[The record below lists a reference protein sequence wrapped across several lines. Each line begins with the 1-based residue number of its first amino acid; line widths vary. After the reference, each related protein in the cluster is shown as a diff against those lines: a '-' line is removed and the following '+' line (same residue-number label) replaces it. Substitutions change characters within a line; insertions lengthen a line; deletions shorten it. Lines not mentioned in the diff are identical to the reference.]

1 MHDRTPPTGS
11 DGGRVEGSAAAG
23 GGTASLAGRVAAT
36 PTPAVLW
43 AVGLSILLGVEFG
56 AILQTC
62 AALVVGV
69 GRVVPGVPP
78 EALAGLR
85 SAAES
90 VPTLLS
96 RETIPN
102 QGWRTGADGP
112 WRSTFAGVEPKH
124 AWLVRVGLIYA
135 YAFTFLAWLWIGY
148 RTYRRHYR
156 RADWTPRDDVVDR
169 LRGHRWGQFGL
180 VVVFAFVVMALFAP
194 AMGPTTVDRNIL
206 NPYDHEIT
214 YYDAETGDVGTVSV
228 GDANLRSGSEGAS
241 RNVGPWTYDAYG
253 RFHPFGTLPSGKD
266 LFTFLAEGARI
277 SLSIGVVSML
287 ISGVVGLAMAT
298 VTAYYKGLVDLLVVL
313 TSDSIKA
320 LPLLM
325 VLILV
330 VVVFQGT
337 WLAEFYDGAV
347 LLTLVLALVNWP
359 YLWRAVRG
367 PALQVAEATWIDAA
381 RSFGQSPAAIMR
393 KHMAP
398 YVVGY
403 MMVYA
408 SMSLGGVIIAV
419 AGLSFLGLGI
429 TPPTPEWGRAV
440 SVGQPYV
447 ATASW
452 HISLLPGIL
461 ITLVVTGFNA
471 LGDGI
476 RDAIDPE
483 SEGGTA
489 GAESA
494 TAGGGGA

>member
-1 MHDRTPPTGS
+1 MTGNTPTERDGS
-11 DGGRVEGSAAAG
+11 HPETRGGGSEAAAE
-23 GGTASLAGRVAAT
+23 SFAGRVAAT
-36 PTPAVLW
+36 PAPAALW
-43 AVGLSILLGVEFG
+43 AVGFLVLLGVEFG
-56 AILQTC
+56 AVLQTS
-62 AALVVGV
+62 ATLVAGVARAL
-69 GRVVPGVPP
+69 PGVSP
-78 EALAGLR
+78 EALAGVR
-85 SAAES
+85 AAAES

-102 QGWRTGADGP
+102 QGWRTGPDGP
-112 WRSTFAGVEPKH
+112 WRGTFAGLEPKH
-124 AWLVRVGLIYA
+124 AWLLRATLVYA
-135 YAFTFLAWLWIGY
+135 YAFAFLAWLWVGY
-148 RTYRRHYR
+148 LTYRRHYR

-180 VVVFAFVVMALFAP
+180 VVVLLFVVMALFAP
-194 AMGPTTVDRNIL
+194 AVGPTTVERNVL
-206 NPYDHEIT
+206 DPYSHEVK
-214 YYDAETGDVGTVSV
+214 YYDADAGAVDTLTV
-228 GDANLRSGSEGAS
+228 GDANLGSNSRGAS
-241 RNVGPWTYDAYG
+241 DNVGPWTYDAYS

-277 SLSIGVVSML
+277 SLSIGVASML
-287 ISGVVGLAMAT
+287 IAGTIGMVMAT
-298 VTAYYKGLVDLLVVL
+298 VTAYYKGLADLLVVV

-337 WLAEFYDGAV
+337 WLAEFHDGAV
-347 LLTLVLALVNWP
+347 LLTLVLALINWP

-393 KHMAP
+393 NHMMP
-398 YVVGY
+398 YIVGY

-429 TPPTPEWGRAV
+429 NPPTPEWGRAV
-440 SVGQPYV
+440 SAGQPYV

-452 HISLLPGIL
+452 HISLLPGLL

-483 SEGGTA
+483 SEGGDA
-489 GAESA
+489 GIEGT